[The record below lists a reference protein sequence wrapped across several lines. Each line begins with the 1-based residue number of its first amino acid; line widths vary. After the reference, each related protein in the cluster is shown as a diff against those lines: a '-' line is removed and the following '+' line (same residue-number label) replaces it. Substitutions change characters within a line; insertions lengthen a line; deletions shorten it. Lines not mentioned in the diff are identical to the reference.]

1 MGDINHTK
9 PMERQ
14 QITKIEDMTEDT
26 EDDPA
31 GEESKANLASNTT
44 SKAPSGDV
52 AANAQ
57 DIDNII
63 QDEMVDINRFRYQNQ
78 LSNIIY
84 STCPIIPKYH
94 TTFGEPVDRQEISA
108 ERE

>member
-1 MGDINHTK
+1 
-9 PMERQ
+9 
-14 QITKIEDMTEDT
+14 MTEET

-31 GEESKANLASNTT
+31 GEESKAMLGSNTNN

-63 QDEMVDINRFRYQNQ
+63 QDEMVDINRFRY
-78 LSNIIY
+78 
-84 STCPIIPKYH
+84 
-94 TTFGEPVDRQEISA
+94 
-108 ERE
+108 